1 MHRFAVKV
9 LLGGIL
15 GLSYCV
21 GQQSQTGQWR
31 NFTDMKSVRA
41 IASFSGH
48 IVAATGGGM
57 FMYDEHTG
65 KYSTWT
71 NSENLSTNDLTA
83 LMVDG
88 ANRFWIGASDGAI
101 NVFDEASNTWRSIQD
116 IANSSRTQKAI
127 REFIDRGDSIYVVS
141 DFGISVFIVSRWE
154 FGDTYASFGFPTQA
168 TVSRAAV
175 SGSQIFVGTDQGV
188 AAASLRSPNLSAPT
202 SWATYS
208 SAQGLT
214 SNGVSA
220 MAIYHDTLLV
230 GTPNGIFF
238 FTGNS
243 FQSLNATNGK
253 DIVEITPAQSAYY
266 FVWNG
271 GNFFSVESSSEAN
284 GVFQYVV
291 GKDSLQASSFMLSTE
306 ASTID
311 VGTTSR
317 GVVEWNG
324 SQWAYRAPNGPQ
336 SNQFVSLSVDAKRVL
351 WAASGFGG
359 RGEGFYRFDISLPD
373 NQQWKNYTAADYPIL
388 IFTDRNQPGASND
401 YYRTSIGANGSLW
414 MSSWGDGVVEVV
426 GDTIRRKLNS
436 TSRPLLTAT
445 VNSNPLYVVIGGV
458 AVDPEGMTW
467 FVDRTAT
474 NGNFLAKLVDDTTF
488 GYVRCTAIP
497 CDGYFT
503 AIVIDQNGT
512 KWMANSEPSQKY
524 PTGLYYY
531 NEDLSV
537 SGTQNTAGWGQITTA
552 DGLPNNT
559 VLSLAVDQDN
569 SVWVGTDLGVTIISD
584 PQNPLAS
591 MISSFPLR
599 EQSIQAIA
607 VDGLNDKWIGTRE
620 GVFVVNSDGTQLIS
634 QYTVINTGGK
644 LVDNDVRA
652 IAIDQR
658 RGIAYIGTQNG
669 LSSLQIP
676 AVQPVQAYTK
686 LEFGPNPYTLPN
698 PQPLAINNLVAN
710 STIKILAVNGAL
722 ITEFAA
728 QGGGRAFWDGR
739 DRHGNYVSTGIYF
752 VVAYAD
758 NGNQV
763 ANGKVAVVRK

>member
-1 MHRFAVKV
+1 MYRFAVKV
-9 LLGGIL
+9 ILSGIL

-31 NFTDMKSVRA
+31 NFTDMKSVRS
-41 IASFSGH
+41 IAYSSGH
-48 IVAATGGGM
+48 VVAATGGGM
-57 FMYDEHTG
+57 FMYDENTG

-83 LMVDG
+83 LMVDN
-88 ANRFWIGASDGAI
+88 ANRIWVGSSDGAI
-101 NVFDEASNTWRSIQD
+101 DVFDQASNSWRSIQD
-116 IANSSRTQKAI
+116 IANSSRTQKTI
-127 REFIDRGDSIYVVS
+127 REFVDKGDSVYVVS
-141 DFGISVFIVSRWE
+141 DFGVSVFIVSRWE
-154 FGDTYASFGFPTQA
+154 FGDTYASFGFATQA

-188 AAASLRSPNLSAPT
+188 AVASLSSPNLSAPT
-202 SWATYS
+202 SWTTYS
-208 SAQGLT
+208 NVQGLT
-214 SNGVSA
+214 SGGVTA
-220 MAIYHDTLLV
+220 LAIYHDTLLV

-238 FTGNS
+238 FTGSS
-243 FQSLNATNGK
+243 FQSLNSTVGK
-253 DIVEITPAQSAYY
+253 AIVKIAPAQSAYF

-271 GNFFSVESSSEAN
+271 GNYFSVESSAEVIGAS
-284 GVFQYVV
+284 QYVV
-291 GKDSLQASSFMLSTE
+291 GKDSVQASSLAMSSG
-306 ASTID
+306 ASAIH
-311 VGTTSR
+311 VGTTSS
-317 GVVEWNG
+317 GIADWNG
-324 SQWAYRAPNGPQ
+324 SQWVLRAPNGPQ
-336 SNQFVSLSVDAKRVL
+336 SNQFVSLSIDSRGAL

-359 RGEGFYRFDISLPD
+359 RGEGFYRFDISLSD
-373 NQQWKNYTAADYPIL
+373 DQQWRNYTAADHPIL
-388 IFTDRNQPGASND
+388 VFTDPNQPGASND
-401 YYRTSIGANGSLW
+401 YYKTSIGADGSLW

-436 TSRPLLTAT
+436 TTRPSLAAT

-458 AVDPEGMTW
+458 AVDPAGVTW

-488 GYVRCTAIP
+488 QYVRCTAIP

-512 KWMANSEPSQKY
+512 KWMANSEPSQKF

-531 NEDLSV
+531 NEALSV
-537 SGTQNTAGWGQITTA
+537 ASTQNTAGWGQMTTA

-569 SVWVGTDLGVTIISD
+569 SVWVGTDLGVIIITD

-607 VDGLNDKWIGTRE
+607 VDGLNNKWIGTKE

-644 LVDNDVRA
+644 LVDNDVRS

-676 AVQPVQAYTK
+676 AVQPLQTYTK
-686 LEFGPNPYTLPN
+686 LEFGPNPFTLPSS
-698 PQPLAINNLVAN
+698 QPLAINNLVAN

-739 DRHGNYVSTGIYF
+739 DRRGNYVSSGVYF